1 MTELMAGMQERRRP
15 KGHTSHAY
23 RWLKTGAFGA
33 AILGLLGVVG
43 ILLAGV
49 LQPELSGP
57 AYLALINV
65 NVIILTFLVLYIGR
79 KVLVMFL
86 DRRGR
91 LAGGRLHIRL
101 LAIFSFLAIVPAA
114 CVTLMAIYLLNQGV
128 ESWFSGKV
136 TGALEGSLEAAQ
148 AYLDE
153 HEHGLLLEVQGMGR
167 DTVWRDPL
175 MLDPLSLR
183 RWLAEQ
189 AAAKN
194 LDMLAVLDSN
204 GRQMATGGGFGSVN
218 LPPEAVAA
226 MDSPLPS
233 PFVMKANRAG
243 QIVAL
248 VPVRG
253 DLWLVGQQTVN
264 PAVLARVDQTNAA
277 YQEYFKLREERDKI
291 RLLATL
297 FLVMLGLGGLAGAS
311 WTGLRL
317 ANRIVQPVTALVQ
330 ATNQVSAGEYDVRLT
345 PRFDDELGVL
355 TQAFNR
361 MAQQLLHNRDLLE
374 RKNHELDERRRQME
388 AVLTGV
394 TAGVLRVD
402 ERGLVV
408 LANAGAERMLGLK
421 KGLVLDKAVPPLGE
435 LAANTVKFPR
445 GLEEHEL
452 KVDVPGGGSRMLQVR
467 LVPQYVEGGKVGGVV
482 LTFDDI
488 TPLIGAQRL
497 AAWRDVARRLAHE
510 IKNPLTPIKLSA
522 ERLQR
527 KYFTHIPE
535 ADQKL
540 YKELTTTIINQAE
553 DMRRMTNE
561 FSEFARLPGA
571 IKKDESLIEIVEE
584 AVAVQRPKASSIE
597 FVVTNQLKPGEDN
610 VVADRGQFVN
620 RVLVNLLEN
629 ATHAIEERTGTSLP
643 KGRIEV
649 VVKKTQSDKVSVT
662 VLDNGKGLPPEVEEE
677 HLFDPY
683 VTTRKGGTGL
693 GLAMVR
699 RVMDEH
705 DGQARLRRRPEGGA
719 AVELSLP
726 QIVPAAFLVAGAA
739 ATGRKKEKKLKVKG
753 GTHGKSGKSRYSGR
767 R

>member
-1 MTELMAGMQERRRP
+1 MTELMAGMVDRRRP
-15 KGHTSHAY
+15 KGQQSPIY
-23 RWLKTGAFGA
+23 RMAKFGIFGA
-33 AILGLLGVVG
+33 AGLSLLVVLAVIVLGIV
-43 ILLAGV
+43 
-49 LQPELSGP
+49 QPDLSGP
-57 AYLALINV
+57 AYLALIDA
-65 NVIILTFLVLYIGR
+65 NVILMTFLVLYVGR

-101 LAIFSFLAIVPAA
+101 LAIFSFLAIVPAI
-114 CVTLMAIYLLNQGV
+114 CVTLLAVYLLNQGV

-136 TGALEGSLEAAQ
+136 TSALEGSLQAAT

-153 HEHGLLLEVQGMGR
+153 HQRGLLLEVEALSR
-167 DTVWRDPL
+167 DTGWRDP
-175 MLDPLSLR
+175 MLLDQQSLR
-183 RWLAEQ
+183 RWLNEE
-189 AAAKN
+189 AASKN
-194 LDMLAVLDSN
+194 LDILALVDDH
-204 GRQMATGGGFGSVN
+204 GRILASGGYGTVN
-218 LPPEAVAA
+218 LPSEALAA
-226 MDSPLPS
+226 MDSPLPA
-233 PFVMKANRAG
+233 PVVFRAQNSG
-243 QIVAL
+243 QVLAL
-248 VPVRG
+248 APLHNDV
-253 DLWLVGQQTVN
+253 WLAGQQTIN

-277 YQEYFKLREERDKI
+277 YQEYFKLREQRGHI
-291 RLLATL
+291 RTLATL

-330 ATNQVSAGEYDVRLT
+330 ATNQVSAGEYDVRLV
-345 PRFDDELGVL
+345 PRADDELGVL

-374 RKNHELDERRRQME
+374 RKNNELDERRRQME

-394 TAGVLRVD
+394 TAGVVRID
-402 ERGLVV
+402 ERGVV
-408 LANAGAERMLGLK
+408 QLANAGAERLLSLK
-421 KGLVLDKAVPPLGE
+421 KGLILDKAVPALGE
-435 LAANTVKFPR
+435 LANKTLLAPR

-452 KVDVPGGGSRMLQVR
+452 KVDMPNGGVRMLQVR
-467 LVPQYVEGGKVGGVV
+467 LVPQYVEGGKAGGVV

-527 KYFTHIPE
+527 KYFIHIPE

-540 YKELTTTIINQAE
+540 YKELTTTIIDQAE

-571 IKKDESLIEIVEE
+571 IRKEENLVDIVGEAVGIQRAKAPKITFEVKNLLHPGEEIV
-584 AVAVQRPKASSIE
+584 Q
-597 FVVTNQLKPGEDN
+597 
-610 VVADRGQFVN
+610 ADRGQLVN

-629 ATHAIEERTGTSLP
+629 ATHAIEERGAPKAGTELP
-643 KGRIEV
+643 AGHIEV
-649 VVKKTQSDKVSVT
+649 VVKKPQSDKLSVT
-662 VLDNGKGLPPEVEEE
+662 VLDNGKGLPPDVEEE

-699 RVMDEH
+699 RVMEEH
-705 DGQARLRRRPEGGA
+705 EGRARLMRRPEGGA
-719 AVELSLP
+719 AVELTLP
-726 QIVPAAFLVAGAA
+726 GLFNAPVP
-739 ATGRKKEKKLKVKG
+739 TDKKDNKVKG
-753 GTHGKSGKSRYSGR
+753 SRGKRNGKSGQSRHSGS
-767 R
+767 